1 MKIEILGPGCPK
13 CHNTEENVK
22 KALSELN
29 KTAEVEVVKVS
40 DISAIIEKGI
50 IQTPALI
57 INGKITI
64 QGKIPTVEQIKQFI
78 QKEKN

>member
-29 KTAEVEVVKVS
+29 KTAEVVKVS

>member
-1 MKIEILGPGCPK
+1 MKIEVLGPGCPK

-29 KTAEVEVVKVS
+29 QQAEVIKIT
-40 DISAIIEKGI
+40 DISAIIDKGV

-57 INGKITI
+57 INENIVM

-78 QKEKN
+78 QKEQGSG

>member
-22 KALSELN
+22 KALAELN
-29 KTAEVEVVKVS
+29 ETADVVKVT

-57 INGKITI
+57 INGRIAI
-64 QGKIPTVEQIKQFI
+64 QGKIATVEQIKQFI
-78 QKEKN
+78 QKEK